1 MKQATNQLK
10 NARVPD
16 AEYDAKQLL
25 FHVTG
30 MTVGDWLMRG
40 NERITEREAE
50 AYAELVGRRAGREP
64 LQQIIGTQIFMG
76 LPFHV
81 TTDTLCPRS
90 DTEVLVEKAI
100 PLCKGADVLDMC
112 TGTGCIAI
120 SLSKLSAPKS
130 VTGVDISKEALT
142 VAKDNAASN
151 DTAVSFI
158 LSNMFQAV
166 TGTYDVIVSN
176 PPYIPTEQME
186 GLMPEVKDYE
196 PRIALF
202 GGEDGLDFYR
212 ILTAESRRFL
222 RAPASGKEGG
232 YLIVEIGFDQGITVP
247 DLFRAAGFAD
257 VCVIKDYAG
266 NDRVVL
272 GHL

>member
-25 FHVTG
+25 YHVTG

-142 VAKDNAASN
+142 VAKDNATSN
-151 DTAVSFI
+151 DATVDFI

>member
-120 SLSKLSAPKS
+120 SLSKLAAPKS

-142 VAKDNAASN
+142 VAKDNAVSN
-151 DTAVSFI
+151 DATVSFI

-266 NDRVVL
+266 NDRVVW